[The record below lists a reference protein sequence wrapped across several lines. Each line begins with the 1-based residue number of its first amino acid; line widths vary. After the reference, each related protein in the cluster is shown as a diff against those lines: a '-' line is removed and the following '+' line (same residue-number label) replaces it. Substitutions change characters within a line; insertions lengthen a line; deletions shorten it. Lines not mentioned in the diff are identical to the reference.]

1 MLSLIG
7 YIMLFAMIYL
17 LLKGK
22 SSPIVLFIG
31 LPILAALI
39 AGFNPV
45 EIGEFASAG
54 LEKTTSNAVL
64 FIFSITYFGIMN
76 DAGMFDVIIDKLVK
90 KAGNSVVAITVVTAI
105 IGIIGHLD
113 GATATTVLVTIPAML
128 PLYKKLNI
136 RPHVLLLIV
145 GAAMGVMNLLPWG
158 GPTARTA
165 VVLGIEANELW
176 KVLIPIQL
184 VGVVTTVGLAIILG
198 NIEKK
203 RGAGLSTDKNSS
215 KGSLKDVEIATATNA
230 TVAET
235 KADEKVDAKKKA
247 ELALKRPKL
256 AWFNMLLTAIVIGIL
271 VADIMSAY
279 IVFMVA
285 FSIAVLV
292 NYPNTKDQ
300 EGRIKAH
307 APAAL
312 LISAT
317 MLASGV
323 FVGVLGES
331 GMLDAMAKTLLAL
344 IPGFMAPYIHLIMG
358 VFALPIGMFL
368 GTDAY
373 FYGLLPLVIEVAST
387 YGVTAMNVALA
398 MILGKNVALLI
409 SPLVPATFLATGLA
423 EVELK
428 DHIKFCFGWL
438 FVISLIMLAC
448 GIAFG
453 IVAI

>member
-1 MLSLIG
+1 
-7 YIMLFAMIYL
+7 MIYL

-31 LPILAALI
+31 LPILAGLI
-39 AGFNPV
+39 GGFSPI
-45 EIGEFASAG
+45 EIGEFASLG

-76 DAGMFDVIIDKLVK
+76 DAGMFDIIIDKLVK
-90 KAGNSVVAITVVTAI
+90 KAGNSVVSITVVTAI

-145 GAAMGVMNLLPWG
+145 SAAMGVMNLLPWG

-165 VVLGIEANELW
+165 VVLGIEANALW
-176 KVLIPIQL
+176 KILIPIQI
-184 VGVVTTVGLAIILG
+184 VGIFTTLGLAIILG

-203 RGAGLSTDKNSS
+203 RGAGYVNDRNFEQSGIDSAEVAIAMTTSDVSTK
-215 KGSLKDVEIATATNA
+215 V
-230 TVAET
+230 
-235 KADEKVDAKKKA
+235 DEKDYAKKKA
-247 ELALKRPKL
+247 ELDLKRPKL
-256 AWFNMLLTAIVIGIL
+256 AWFNILLTTAVIGTL
-271 VADIMSAY
+271 VADKMPSY

-285 FSIAVLV
+285 FSIAVIV
-292 NYPNTKDQ
+292 NYPSKKEQ

-317 MLASGV
+317 MLASGI

-331 GMLDAMAKTLLAL
+331 GMLDAMAKTLLGL
-344 IPGFMAPYIHLIMG
+344 IPGFMAPFIHIIMG
-358 VFALPIGMFL
+358 IFALPIGMFL

-373 FYGLLPLVIEVAST
+373 FYGLLPLVIEVAQT
-387 YGVTAMNVALA
+387 YGVTAMNVALT
-398 MILGKNVALLI
+398 MIIGKNVALLI
-409 SPLVPATFLATGLA
+409 SPLVPATFLALGLA
-423 EVELK
+423 DVELK
-428 DHIKFCFGWL
+428 DHIKFSFRWL
-438 FVISLIMLAC
+438 FAISLIMLVC
-448 GIAFG
+448 GLIFG
-453 IVAI
+453 IITI

>member
-1 MLSLIG
+1 MLSIIG
-7 YIMLFAMIYL
+7 YVMLLSMIYL

-22 SSPIVLFIG
+22 SSPIVLFIS
-31 LPILAALI
+31 LPILAGLLG
-39 AGFNPV
+39 GFSPV
-45 EIGEFASAG
+45 EIGEFAAAG

-76 DAGMFDVIIDKLVK
+76 DAGMFDILIDKLVK

-136 RPHVLLLIV
+136 RPQVLLLIV
-145 GAAMGVMNLLPWG
+145 AAAMGVMNLLPWG

-176 KVLIPIQL
+176 KVLIPIQI
-184 VGVVTTVGLAIILG
+184 VGVFTTVGLAVILG
-198 NIEKK
+198 SIEKK
-203 RGAGLSTDKNSS
+203 RGAGFDSS
-215 KGSLKDVEIATATNA
+215 KLSNENNLAT
-230 TVAET
+230 
-235 KADEKVDAKKKA
+235 A
-247 ELALKRPKL
+247 ELAATMTADELSLKRPKL
-256 AWFNMLLTAIVIGIL
+256 SWFNILLTGCVIGVL
-271 VADIMSAY
+271 VADIMPAY
-279 IVFMVA
+279 IVFMA
-285 FSIAVLV
+285 ALSIAIIV
-292 NYPNTKDQ
+292 NYPNKKDQ
-300 EGRIKAH
+300 ESRIKAH

-331 GMLDAMAKTLLAL
+331 GMLDAMAKTLLSL
-344 IPGFMAPYIHLIMG
+344 IPSFLAPFIHLIMG
-358 VFALPIGMFL
+358 VVALPIGMFL

-373 FYGLLPLVIEVAST
+373 FYGLLPLVIEVAQT
-387 YGVTAMNVALA
+387 YGITAMNVALT

-423 EVELK
+423 DVELK

-438 FVISLIMLAC
+438 FAISLIMLA
-448 GIAFG
+448 FG
-453 IVAI
+453 IVFRIVSI